1 MLEIKGKTVFAKDLS
16 QVDLSCIEV
25 PLIAVFRKPED
36 LPEGCVARLFDG
48 EKATDTAIMRKT
60 IEELRVEIHAV
71 CPWMI
76 PMQRGR
82 DDVESLVE
90 VWF

>member
-1 MLEIKGKTVFAKDLS
+1 MEIREKTVIVRDLS
-16 QVDLSCIEV
+16 QVDLTGIEV
-25 PLIAVFRKPED
+25 LLIAVFRKPED
-36 LPEGCVARLFDG
+36 FPEECIARLFDG
-48 EKATDTAIMRKT
+48 EKAMGTAIMRKT
-60 IEELRVEIHAV
+60 IEELRGEIHAV

-82 DDVESLVE
+82 DDVESLIE